1 MSRLPKNLFVAVLLL
16 AGLPAMAATSWQHPL
31 YLDGGGWWQG
41 RIRIVVENDRDT
53 SAEGEPVAVG
63 IGTADG
69 EAALVG
75 QAVQALRVVNS
86 DGDEVLWTLAGP
98 DGNPLADGPIPAG
111 SSLVI
116 PAECS
121 AHGTATY
128 DVYFDNPAAGQ
139 VPDMLVARLGLVNG
153 DVEDGAG
160 DEPRGW
166 KHDEPDAQH
175 QAFWTTE
182 HPQSG
187 KRCLKTVVAD
197 GAEPTWI
204 ATRQQGIPIV
214 GGAKYAMRAWV
225 KAENVKG
232 YAGWYIHVGNA
243 KKPMMIAPM
252 LTAGKG
258 TFDWKQVTAEFTAP
272 ADANL
277 ADLGTVLR
285 GTGTA
290 WFDNVTLECQQ
301 AGTLRAR
308 ALAPER
314 LALKELGADAAWPAP
329 DRANGLTWD
338 HRVLVRVFNF
348 SDKPLPRPLAFLDA
362 GMLDSRLHGQ
372 LNRHAVVALHEG
384 KRVKHFLDN
393 NLMLFE
399 ASVPAKSVANYY
411 VYFTNDSQIQ
421 LPAVSHFDSVLASS
435 HNLAKNPS
443 FEQVSDRDGSRP
455 EGWTISGGGRDG
467 VSFGLD
473 AQGRSELGKRCAKMQ
488 VSHEAPKHWR
498 GWLQKIAVQPGR
510 TYLLAAWVKCEDL
523 HGNVRLH
530 AHCHNAEGKL
540 CKTNG
545 MISVGPDLHG
555 TTDWTLLSGR
565 VVMPADAATLQ
576 VHLTMDATGTVWHD
590 GLLVAECLPG
600 IVARLEGRP
609 LQDTDPV
616 RVWPV
621 EAVVKVFPDELAPRA
636 ARPAR
641 IACARNEK
649 EPLQLA
655 IRSPRD
661 LQDVR
666 IEVDPITGPGGARLS
681 EVEVNVVGYVPID
694 HPTSYYQSQTPA
706 WHRKIPLQPGAC
718 DGWAGPWPDPLLP
731 RSALD
736 LKANETQA
744 VWVTVGV
751 GKEAAPG
758 DYVGKVRLV
767 HQGTTVAETPLTV
780 HVWNFT
786 LPDENHVKAIYDAR
800 IGRSDAWQQSTEELY
815 PEIVRFMASR
825 RLCPDRIRV
834 APKFD
839 YKDGQVTA
847 DFTEFD
853 KMARWYF
860 DELKLPHSYT
870 PWHLYLFG
878 WGFAP
883 RPMFGEHPYPGE
895 PPYDGADRSQL
906 RPEYKKVYQA
916 ALKTFWDHVKANGW
930 EKKFILY
937 ISDEPFYTKEPIRKQ
952 MRALCDM
959 IHEVSP
965 EIPTYSSTW
974 HHVPD
979 WDGYLDVWG
988 IGHYGI
994 VMPEK
999 IAELKAAGAR
1009 VWFTTDGQMCTDTPL
1024 CATERL
1030 LPHYCFKYGADAYEF
1045 WGVAWLTYDP
1055 YRFGWHAYIH
1065 QSDEPGRS
1073 YWVRYPNGDG
1083 FLLYPGKP
1091 IGHAG
1096 LVSSIRLEQARE
1108 GVEDYEYLYLL
1119 RRLVSEAKAAGRDVA
1134 AGEKALEQAAALVTI
1149 PNAGGRYTS
1158 KVLPDPTLLYRA
1170 REAVAQAIEKLSVKA
1185 P

>member
-1 MSRLPKNLFVAVLLL
+1 MHRLLRSMFTIVLIMT
-16 AGLPAMAATSWQHPL
+16 GLCAMAADTWRHPL

-41 RIRIVVENDRDT
+41 RVTITVQNDRDT
-53 SAEGEPVAVG
+53 PVDGEPVVVP
-63 IGTADG
+63 IGTAEG
-69 EAALVG
+69 EAALAG
-75 QAVQALRVVNS
+75 QAVRAIRVTNS
-86 DGDEVLWTLAGP
+86 DGAEMLCALNGP
-98 DGNPLADGPIPAG
+98 DGNPLEEGPIPAG

-116 PAECS
+116 PAECP
-121 AHGTATY
+121 ARGAATY
-128 DVYFDNPAAGQ
+128 HVYFDNPSAGQ
-139 VPDMLVARLGLVNG
+139 VPDALVVRMGVVNG
-153 DVEDGAG
+153 DVEQGS
-160 DEPRGW
+160 DETPSGW
-166 KHDEPDAQH
+166 KHDEADSQH
-175 QAFWTTE
+175 RASWSTE

-187 KRCLKTVVAD
+187 NRCLKTIVAD

-204 ATRQQGIPIV
+204 ATRQSGVHIV
-214 GGAKYAMRAWV
+214 GGAKYVMRAWV

-232 YAGWYIHVGNA
+232 RAGWYIHVGNQ
-243 KKPMMIAPM
+243 KESMMISPM
-252 LTAGKG
+252 LTAGEG

-272 ADANL
+272 ADANR

-290 WFDNVTLECQQ
+290 WFDNVTLECRQQ
-301 AGTLRAR
+301 GTLQAR
-308 ALAPER
+308 ASAPER
-314 LALKELGADAAWPAP
+314 MTLDELGSDPTWHAP
-329 DRANGLTWD
+329 ERSDGSSWD
-338 HRVLVRVFNF
+338 HRMLVRVFNL
-348 SDKPLPRPLAFLDA
+348 SGETLPRPLVYLDA
-362 GMLDSRLHGQ
+362 AMLDSRLHGQ
-372 LNRHAVVALHEG
+372 LNRNAVVALHAG
-384 KRVKHFLDN
+384 KPVKHFLDGD
-393 NLMLFE
+393 LMLIE
-399 ASVPAKSVANYY
+399 ARVPAKTVANYY
-411 VYFTNDSQIQ
+411 VYFTNNPKIERPTASQYTS
-421 LPAVSHFDSVLASS
+421 LLTSP
-435 HNLAKNPS
+435 HNLVKNPS
-443 FEQVSDRDGSRP
+443 LEQGKDLP
-455 EGWTISGGGRDG
+455 EGWTTSGATGSDG
-467 VSFGLD
+467 VKFGLD
-473 AQGRSELGKRCAKMQ
+473 ANTRSELGQRCAKMY
-488 VSHEAPKHWR
+488 VPHEARKNWR
-498 GWLQKIAVQPGR
+498 GWHQKVSVQPGR

-530 AHCHNAEGKL
+530 AHCHDAAGKL
-540 CKTNG
+540 CKTDA
-545 MISVGPDLHG
+545 MISIGPDLNG
-555 TTDWTLLSGR
+555 TADWTLLSGR
-565 VVMPADAATLQ
+565 VVMPADAASLQ

-590 GLLVAECLPG
+590 GVLVAECLPG

-609 LQDTDPV
+609 LKETDPV

-621 EAVVKVFPDELAPRA
+621 EAVVKAFPDEPAPYAVQPA
-636 ARPAR
+636 AL
-641 IACARNEK
+641 ACARNEK

-655 IRSPRD
+655 IRSPRA

-666 IEVDPITGPGGARLS
+666 VEVDPITGPNGATLQD
-681 EVEVNVVGYVPID
+681 VEVNVVGYVPID
-694 HPTSYYQSQTPA
+694 HPTSYYQSQSPA
-706 WHRKIPLQPGAC
+706 WHRKIPTQPGRC

-731 RSALD
+731 RNAFD
-736 LKANETQA
+736 LAANQTQA
-744 VWVTVGV
+744 IWVTVGV
-751 GKEAAPG
+751 GKDAAAG
-758 DYVGKVRLV
+758 NYTGKVRLV
-767 HQGTTVAETPLTV
+767 CDGKPVAEVPLAV

-800 IGRSDAWQQSTEELY
+800 LGRSDVGWQQSIEEVY

-834 APKFD
+834 TPKFD
-839 YKDGQVTA
+839 YKDGQVVA
-847 DFTEFD
+847 DFAEFD

-883 RPMFGEHPYPGE
+883 RPLFGEHPYPGE
-895 PPYDGADRSQL
+895 PPYEGADRSQL

-916 ALKTFWDHVKANGW
+916 VLRTFWDHVKANGW

-965 EIPTYSSTW
+965 EIPIYSSTW

-994 VMPEK
+994 VPTEK
-999 IAELKAAGAR
+999 IAQLKAAGAR

-1065 QSDEPGRS
+1065 QSDEPGRT

-1096 LVSSIRLEQARE
+1096 PVSSIRLEQARE

-1119 RRLVSEAKAAGRDVA
+1119 RRLVTEAKAAGRDVA
-1134 AGEKALEQAAALVTI
+1134 QAENALEQAAALVAI

-1158 KVLPDPTLLYRA
+1158 KILPDPTLLYTA
-1170 REAVAQAIEKLSVKA
+1170 RRAVAAAIEQLQRGQKR
-1185 P
+1185 